1 MLLLQAMFIK
11 FFKFVIVGLSGLIID
26 FGLTFFCKEKFSVNK
41 YLSNSI
47 GFLFAASSNYFLN
60 RVWTFGSRNL
70 EIIVE
75 FSSFFFVSIIGL
87 LINNS
92 ILWLIHNKVG
102 INFYLAKF
110 GAILIT
116 TLWNFFANY
125 YFTFIVQSSIY

>member
-1 MLLLQAMFIK
+1 MIFKL
-11 FFKFVIVGLSGLIID
+11 FKFIIVGFFGLFID
-26 FGLTFFCKEKFSVNK
+26 FGLTVICKEKLSLNK

-47 GFLFAASSNYFLN
+47 GFLLAASSNYFLN
-60 RVWTFGSRNL
+60 RVWTFGSKNP

-92 ILWLIHNKVG
+92 ILWLIHNKMG

-110 GAILIT
+110 GAILVT

-125 YFTFIVQSSIY
+125 YFTFQM

>member
-1 MLLLQAMFIK
+1 MIFKL
-11 FFKFVIVGLSGLIID
+11 FKFIIVGFFGLFID
-26 FGLTFFCKEKFSVNK
+26 FGLTVICKEKLSLNK

-47 GFLFAASSNYFLN
+47 GFLLAVSSNYFLN
-60 RVWTFGSRNL
+60 RVWTFGSQNP

-92 ILWLIHNKVG
+92 ILWLIHNKMG

-110 GAILIT
+110 GAILVT

-125 YFTFIVQSSIY
+125 FFTFQV

>member
-1 MLLLQAMFIK
+1 MIFKLIK
-11 FFKFVIVGLSGLIID
+11 FIIVGFSGLLID
-26 FGLTFFCKEKFSVNK
+26 FGLTFVCKENLNLNK

-47 GFLFAASSNYFLN
+47 GFLLAASSNYFLN
-60 RVWTFGSRNL
+60 RVWTFGSRNS

-92 ILWLIHNKVG
+92 ILWLIHNKIG

-125 YFTFIVQSSIY
+125 YFTFQM

>member
-110 GAILIT
+110 GAILVT
-116 TLWNFFANY
+116 TFWNFFANY
-125 YFTFIVQSSIY
+125 YFTFQM

>member
-1 MLLLQAMFIK
+1 MIFKL
-11 FFKFVIVGLSGLIID
+11 FKFIIVGFSGLFID
-26 FGLTFFCKEKFSVNK
+26 FGLTFVCKEKLSLNK

-47 GFLFAASSNYFLN
+47 GFLLASSSNYIFN
-60 RVWTFGSRNL
+60 RIWTFSSNNPEVL
-70 EIIVE
+70 IE

-92 ILWLIHNKVG
+92 ILWLIHNKMG

>member
-1 MLLLQAMFIK
+1 MIFKL
-11 FFKFVIVGLSGLIID
+11 FKFIIVGFSGLFID
-26 FGLTFFCKEKFSVNK
+26 FGLTFICKEKLSLNR

-47 GFLFAASSNYFLN
+47 GFLLAASSNYFLN
-60 RVWTFGSRNL
+60 RVWTFGSNNP

-75 FSSFFFVSIIGL
+75 FASFFFVSIIGL

-92 ILWLIHNKVG
+92 ILWLIHNKMG

-125 YFTFIVQSSIY
+125 YFTFIVQSSIC

>member
-1 MLLLQAMFIK
+1 MIFKL
-11 FFKFVIVGLSGLIID
+11 FKFIIVGFFGLFID
-26 FGLTFFCKEKFSVNK
+26 FGLTVICKEKLSLNK

-47 GFLFAASSNYFLN
+47 GFLLAVSSNYFLN
-60 RVWTFGSRNL
+60 RVWTFGSKNP

-92 ILWLIHNKVG
+92 ILWLIHNKMG

-110 GAILIT
+110 GAILVT
-116 TLWNFFANY
+116 TFWNFFANY
-125 YFTFIVQSSIY
+125 FFTFQV

>member
-1 MLLLQAMFIK
+1 MIIKLL
-11 FFKFVIVGLSGLIID
+11 KFVVVGFSGLIID
-26 FGLTFFCKEKFSVNK
+26 FGLTFICKEKLSLNK

-47 GFLFAASSNYFLN
+47 GFLVAASSNYFLN
-60 RVWTFGSRNL
+60 RVWTFESENP

-92 ILWLIHNKVG
+92 ILWLIHNKIG

-125 YFTFIVQSSIY
+125 YFTFIVQSSIC

>member
-1 MLLLQAMFIK
+1 MI
-11 FFKFVIVGLSGLIID
+11 FKFLKFIIVGFSGLIID
-26 FGLTFFCKEKFSVNK
+26 FGITFLCKEKVLLNK

-47 GFLFAASSNYFLN
+47 GFTIAASSNYVFN
-60 RVWTFGSRNL
+60 RIWTFNSNNPN
-70 EIIVE
+70 ITIE

-92 ILWLIHNKVG
+92 ILWLIHNKMG

-110 GAILIT
+110 GAILVT

-125 YFTFIVQSSIY
+125 FFTFQV

>member
-1 MLLLQAMFIK
+1 MIFKL
-11 FFKFVIVGLSGLIID
+11 FKFIIVGFSGLFID
-26 FGLTFFCKEKFSVNK
+26 FGLTFVCKEKLSLNR

-47 GFLFAASSNYFLN
+47 GFLLAVSSNYFLN
-60 RVWTFGSRNL
+60 RVWTFGSKNP

-92 ILWLIHNKVG
+92 ILWLIHNKIG
-102 INFYLAKF
+102 LNFYLAKF
-110 GAILIT
+110 GAILVT

-125 YFTFIVQSSIY
+125 FFTFQV

>member
-1 MLLLQAMFIK
+1 MIFKL
-11 FFKFVIVGLSGLIID
+11 FKFIIVGFSGLFID
-26 FGLTFFCKEKFSVNK
+26 FGLTFVCKVRLSFNK

-47 GFLFAASSNYFLN
+47 GFLLAASSNYFLN
-60 RVWTFGSRNL
+60 RVWTFGSKNP

-92 ILWLIHNKVG
+92 ILWLIHNKMG

-110 GAILIT
+110 GAILVT

-125 YFTFIVQSSIY
+125 FFTFQV

>member
-1 MLLLQAMFIK
+1 MIFKLVKFI
-11 FFKFVIVGLSGLIID
+11 IVGFSGLFID
-26 FGLTFFCKEKFSVNK
+26 FGVTFFCKEKLSFNK

-47 GFLFAASSNYFLN
+47 GFLLAVSSNYFLN
-60 RVWTFGSRNL
+60 RIWTFGSKNP

-92 ILWLIHNKVG
+92 ILWLIHNKMG

-116 TLWNFFANY
+116 SLWNFFANY
-125 YFTFIVQSSIY
+125 YFIFQM